1 MTMVKPHLFI
11 PGPTNIPDA
20 VRMAMNLPMED
31 MRSPEFPKFTLPI
44 FEDLK
49 KVFKM
54 KDGRV
59 FIFPSSGT
67 GAWESAITNTL
78 AVGDKVLMSR
88 FGQFSLLWV
97 DMAERMG
104 LKVELCDEEW
114 GTGVPLEKYADILAK
129 DKNHEI
135 KAVFATHNE
144 TATGVSSRHRRR
156 AQGARRR
163 QASRAAVRRRRVV
176 GRLARH
182 AHGRVGRRLL
192 RLGFAE
198 GLHAADRS
206 RHPRRQPEGARR
218 QQEPQRPHEP
228 LLLLLRRHDQD
239 QRPRLLPLHAGNAA
253 ASAVCAPRSTCIAP
267 KASTTSSRATRALP
281 RACAPPSMRWGLK
294 LCAKEPKWHS
304 DTVSAIL
311 VPEGI
316 DANNVLKTAYY
327 RYNTSLGTGLNKV
340 AGKVFRIGHLGAL
353 DEVMIGGVLFA
364 VEMALQGLRRQ
375 RQVRFGHRRGGRILL
390 ARPRPSRRPRPAA
403 EGSLSDLKRPAASRP
418 GALRFIRR
426 RSAPARL

>member
-1 MTMVKPHLFI
+1 MTAMVTPHLFI

-49 KVFKM
+49 KAFKM

-67 GAWESAITNTL
+67 GAWESTIENTL

-97 DMAERMG
+97 DMAERLG

-114 GTGVPLEKYADILAK
+114 GTGVPVEKYAEILAA

-144 TATGVSSRHRRR
+144 TATGVTSDIASVRR
-156 AQGARRR
+156 ALDAAKHPALLFVDGVSAVASLDMRMGEWGVDACVSGSQKGFMLPTGLGILAVSQKALDANKSLNGRMNRCFFSWEDMIKTNDQGYFPYTPATQLIRGLRASIDLINAEGLENVFARHTRL
-163 QASRAAVRRRRVV
+163 ASGVRAAVD
-176 GRLARH
+176 A
-182 AHGRVGRRLL
+182 
-192 RLGFAE
+192 
-198 GLHAADRS
+198 
-206 RHPRRQPEGARR
+206 
-218 QQEPQRPHEP
+218 
-228 LLLLLRRHDQD
+228 
-239 QRPRLLPLHAGNAA
+239 
-253 ASAVCAPRSTCIAP
+253 
-267 KASTTSSRATRALP
+267 
-281 RACAPPSMRWGLK
+281 WGLK

-304 DTVSAIL
+304 DTVSAIY

-316 DANNVLKTAYY
+316 DSANVVKTAYY
-327 RYNTSLGTGLNKV
+327 RYNTSLGVGLNKV
-340 AGKVFRIGHLGAL
+340 AGRVFRIGHLGAL

-364 VEMALQGLRRQ
+364 VEMALKDCGVNIKL
-375 RQVRFGHRRGGRILL
+375 GSGTG
-390 ARPRPSRRPRPAA
+390 AAA
-403 EGSLSDLKRPAASRP
+403 EYFSKTATKPALSKAA
-418 GALRFIRR
+418 
-426 RSAPARL
+426 

>member
-1 MTMVKPHLFI
+1 MTNMVKPHLFI

-31 MRSPEFPKFTLPI
+31 MRSPEFPKLTLPI
-44 FEDLK
+44 YEDLK

-97 DMAERMG
+97 DMAERLG

-129 DKNHEI
+129 DKAHEI

-144 TATGVSSRHRRR
+144 TATGVSSDIAGVRKALDAAKHPALLFVDGVSSVGSLDMRMGEWGVDCCVSGSQKGFMLPTGLGILAVSQKALDANKSLNGRMNRCFFSWEDMIKTNDLGYFPYTPATQLIRGLR
-156 AQGARRR
+156 A
-163 QASRAAVRRRRVV
+163 S
-176 GRLARH
+176 LD
-182 AHGRVGRRLL
+182 LI
-192 RLGFAE
+192 FAE
-198 GLHAADRS
+198 GLDNVIARHTRLATGVRAAV
-206 RHPRRQPEGARR
+206 EG
-218 QQEPQRPHEP
+218 
-228 LLLLLRRHDQD
+228 
-239 QRPRLLPLHAGNAA
+239 
-253 ASAVCAPRSTCIAP
+253 
-267 KASTTSSRATRALP
+267 
-281 RACAPPSMRWGLK
+281 WGLK

-316 DANNVLKTAYY
+316 DANNVLKTAFY

-340 AGKVFRIGHLGAL
+340 NGKVFRIGHLGAL
-353 DEVMIGGVLFA
+353 DEGMIGGVLFN
-364 VEMALQGLRRQ
+364 VEMALKDCG
-375 RQVRFGHRRGGRILL
+375 VPVKFGSGTG
-390 ARPRPSRRPRPAA
+390 AAA
-403 EGSLSDLKRPAASRP
+403 EYFSKTATKPALSKAA
-418 GALRFIRR
+418 
-426 RSAPARL
+426 

>member
-1 MTMVKPHLFI
+1 MTTTMVKPHLFI
-11 PGPTNIPDA
+11 PGPTNVPDA
-20 VRMAMNLPMED
+20 VRMAMNIPMED
-31 MRSPEFPKFTLPI
+31 MRSADYPKLTLPV

-97 DMAERMG
+97 DMAERLG

-129 DKNHEI
+129 DTANEI

-144 TATGVSSRHRRR
+144 TATGVSSDIAGVRKALDAAKHPALLFVDGVSSVGSLEMRMGEWGVDACVSGSQKGFMLPTGLGILAVSQKALDANKSLNGRMNRCFFSWEDMIKTNDLGYFPYTPATQLIRGLR
-156 AQGARRR
+156 A
-163 QASRAAVRRRRVV
+163 S
-176 GRLARH
+176 LD
-182 AHGRVGRRLL
+182 LI
-192 RLGFAE
+192 FAE
-198 GLHAADRS
+198 GLDNVIARHTRLASGVRAAVD
-206 RHPRRQPEGARR
+206 A
-218 QQEPQRPHEP
+218 
-228 LLLLLRRHDQD
+228 
-239 QRPRLLPLHAGNAA
+239 
-253 ASAVCAPRSTCIAP
+253 
-267 KASTTSSRATRALP
+267 
-281 RACAPPSMRWGLK
+281 WGLK

-316 DANNVLKTAYY
+316 DAVNVLKTAYY

-353 DEVMIGGVLFA
+353 DEGMIGGVLFN
-364 VEMALQGLRRQ
+364 VEMALKDCG
-375 RQVRFGHRRGGRILL
+375 VPIKFGSGTG
-390 ARPRPSRRPRPAA
+390 AAA
-403 EGSLSDLKRPAASRP
+403 EYFSKTATKPA
-418 GALRFIRR
+418 LQ
-426 RSAPARL
+426 SAA

>member
-1 MTMVKPHLFI
+1 MTNMVKPHLFI
-11 PGPTNIPDA
+11 PGPTNIPEA

-31 MRSPEFPKFTLPI
+31 MRSPEYPKLTLPI

-97 DMAERMG
+97 DMAERLG

-129 DKNHEI
+129 DTAHEI

-144 TATGVSSRHRRR
+144 TATGVSSDIAGVRKALDAAKHPALLFVDGVSSVGSLDMRMGEWGVDACVSGSQKGFMLPTGLGILAVSQKALDANKSLNGRMNRCFFSWEDMIKTNDLGYFPYTPATQLIRGLRASLDLINAEGLDNVIARHTRL
-156 AQGARRR
+156 
-163 QASRAAVRRRRVV
+163 ASGVRAAVE
-176 GRLARH
+176 A
-182 AHGRVGRRLL
+182 
-192 RLGFAE
+192 
-198 GLHAADRS
+198 
-206 RHPRRQPEGARR
+206 
-218 QQEPQRPHEP
+218 
-228 LLLLLRRHDQD
+228 
-239 QRPRLLPLHAGNAA
+239 
-253 ASAVCAPRSTCIAP
+253 
-267 KASTTSSRATRALP
+267 
-281 RACAPPSMRWGLK
+281 WGLK

-311 VPEGI
+311 VPEGF
-316 DANNVLKTAYY
+316 DANDVLKTAFF

-353 DEVMIGGVLFA
+353 DEGMIGGVLFN
-364 VEMALQGLRRQ
+364 VEMALKDVGIP
-375 RQVRFGHRRGGRILL
+375 VKFGSGTG
-390 ARPRPSRRPRPAA
+390 AAA
-403 EGSLSDLKRPAASRP
+403 EYFSKTATKPALSKAA
-418 GALRFIRR
+418 
-426 RSAPARL
+426 

>member
-1 MTMVKPHLFI
+1 MTSMVKPHLFI
-11 PGPTNIPDA
+11 PGPTNIPEA
-20 VRMAMNLPMED
+20 VRIAMNIPMED

-59 FIFPSSGT
+59 FIYPSSGT
-67 GAWESAITNTL
+67 GAWESAIQNTL
-78 AVGDKVLMSR
+78 AAGDKVLMSR

-97 DMAERMG
+97 DMAERLG

-144 TATGVSSRHRRR
+144 TATGVTSDIAGVRKALDAAKHPALLFVDGVSSVGSLDMRMGEWGVDCCVSGS
-156 AQGARRR
+156 QKGFMLPTGLGIL
-163 QASRAAVRRRRVV
+163 AVSQKALDVNKTQN
-176 GRLARH
+176 GRLARCFFSWEDMIKTNDLGYFPYTP
-182 AHGRVGRRLL
+182 ATQLIRGL
-192 RLGFAE
+192 RASLDLIFAE
-198 GLHAADRS
+198 GLDNVIARHTRLASGVRAAV
-206 RHPRRQPEGARR
+206 EG
-218 QQEPQRPHEP
+218 
-228 LLLLLRRHDQD
+228 
-239 QRPRLLPLHAGNAA
+239 
-253 ASAVCAPRSTCIAP
+253 
-267 KASTTSSRATRALP
+267 
-281 RACAPPSMRWGLK
+281 WGLK

-353 DEVMIGGVLFA
+353 DEGMIGGVLFN
-364 VEMALQGLRRQ
+364 VEMALKDCG
-375 RQVRFGHRRGGRILL
+375 VPIKFGSGTG
-390 ARPRPSRRPRPAA
+390 AAA
-403 EGSLSDLKRPAASRP
+403 EYFSKTATKPALSKAA
-418 GALRFIRR
+418 
-426 RSAPARL
+426 